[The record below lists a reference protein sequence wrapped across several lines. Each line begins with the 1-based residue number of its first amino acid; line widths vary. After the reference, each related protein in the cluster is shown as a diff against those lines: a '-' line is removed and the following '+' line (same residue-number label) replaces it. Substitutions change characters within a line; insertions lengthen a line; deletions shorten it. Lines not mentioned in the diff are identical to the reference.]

1 MCNKCDCENSDKC
14 SIKGYQPYGACCT
27 LCTSYDEAHTCP
39 YYEVI
44 TKFQVPSPAK
54 LFQNESKERGR
65 AITLSVE
72 RYP

>member
-14 SIKGYQPYGACCT
+14 SIKGYQPYGACCN

-39 YYEVI
+39 NYELI
-44 TKFQVPSPAK
+44 TKFQVPSPVK
-54 LFQNESKERGR
+54 LFQTESKERGR
-65 AITLSVE
+65 PITLSVE